1 MSATEG
7 EFYGYSRRAFRD
19 SLTVMTLIGMAG
31 AVLGMLGRFFSQAP
45 ARAPWAAL
53 WLVLVV
59 PGIWTMVSIPL
70 SATWLELRDGELRWT
85 LWRRWQLGRYPVD
98 SVRSIG
104 TGSFSAVRI
113 ETTRGTIH
121 LLGLHVKERTH
132 LAARLCELNPGIVV
146 RAI

>member
-1 MSATEG
+1 MSRAEG
-7 EFYGYSRRAFRD
+7 EFYGYSRQAFRD

-31 AVLGMLGRFFSQAP
+31 AVLGMLGRYFSHAP

-59 PGIWTMVSIPL
+59 PGIWLLASIPL

-113 ETTRGTIH
+113 ETARGTIR
-121 LLGLHVKERTH
+121 LLGLHMKERTR
-132 LAARLCELNPGIVV
+132 LAARLRELNPGITV
-146 RAI
+146 RAL